1 MLKLLSGLAFAVMAA
16 GIVGLYYTGSLFV
29 RNPVV
34 IAIQVAALA
43 LIIWA
48 RLTFGMRSFHA
59 TANPT
64 RGGIVSTGPYRYW
77 RHPIYSAA
85 IYFTAAPVAARFTVW
100 APVWF
105 AAVVAGAAVR
115 MLSEEHLL
123 VERYPEYRD
132 YMRRTKRFI
141 PFVA

>member
-1 MLKLLSGLAFAVMAA
+1 VLKFASGAAFAVMVVGIA
-16 GIVGLYYTGSLFV
+16 GLDYAGSLFLP
-29 RNPVV
+29 NPIVIVV
-34 IAIQVAALA
+34 QVAAIS

-64 RGGIVSTGPYRYW
+64 SGGVVSSGPYRYW

-85 IYFTAAPVAARFTVW
+85 IYFTAAPVAAHFTVW
-100 APVWF
+100 ALVCF
-105 AAVVAGAAVR
+105 ALVIAGGVTR

-123 VERYPEYRD
+123 VRRYPDYRD

-141 PFVA
+141 PFVI

>member
-1 MLKLLSGLAFAVMAA
+1 VLKFASGAAFAVMVV
-16 GIVGLYYTGSLFV
+16 GIAGLYYAGSLFLP
-29 RNPVV
+29 NPIVIVV
-34 IAIQVAALA
+34 QVAAIS

-64 RGGIVSTGPYRYW
+64 SGGVVSSGPYRYW

-85 IYFTAAPVAARFTVW
+85 IYFTAAPVAAHFTVW
-100 APVWF
+100 ALVCF
-105 AAVVAGAAVR
+105 ALVIAGGVTR

-123 VERYPEYRD
+123 VRRYPDYRD

-141 PFVA
+141 PFVI

>member
-1 MLKLLSGLAFAVMAA
+1 MLKALSGLAFALMVA
-16 GIVGLYYTGSLFV
+16 GIVGLYYDRSLFLP
-29 RNPVV
+29 NPIV
-34 IAIQVAALA
+34 IAIQIAALA

-64 RGGIVSTGPYRYW
+64 AGGVVSTGPYRYW

-85 IYFTAAPVAARFTVW
+85 IYLTAAPVAAHFSLW
-100 APVWF
+100 ALVWF
-105 AAVVAGAAVR
+105 ALVVAGGLIR
-115 MLSEEHLL
+115 MLSEERLL

-141 PFVA
+141 PFVV

>member
-1 MLKLLSGLAFAVMAA
+1 MLKPLSGLAFALMVA
-16 GIVGLYYTGSLFV
+16 GIVGLYYSGSLFL
-29 RNPVV
+29 RNPIV
-34 IAIQVAALA
+34 IVIQVGALG

-64 RGGIVSTGPYRYW
+64 AGGVVSTGPYRYW

-85 IYFTAAPVAARFTVW
+85 IYLTLAPVAAHFSAW
-100 APVWF
+100 AFLWF
-105 AAVVAGAAVR
+105 ALVVAGGVLR
-115 MLSEEHLL
+115 MLSEERLL
-123 VERYPEYRD
+123 VQRYPEYRD

-141 PFVA
+141 PFVV